1 MKILNLG
8 SLNIDKTY
16 SVKRF
21 VQPKETIQALDY
33 EEFCGGKGLNQSVAL
48 ARAGA
53 ETLDGASGHAVIQID
68 ESGQNNI
75 IICGGTNRKIT
86 REYISSVLEHFGKGD
101 LILLQNEISN
111 IDFAMEEAK
120 KRGLQVAFNP
130 SPADE
135 GVFLCNLELVDYFI
149 LNEVEGRIL
158 AGTDS
163 EEPAPIL
170 RALREKYKN
179 AAFVLTLGDQGAWY
193 CDPEETSFK
202 DIFRVEAVDTTAA
215 GDTFCGYFI
224 AGIAGGLGHKQALL
238 QASAAAALAVTK
250 KGAAPSVPERSA
262 VEAFIGERV

>member
-1 MKILNLG
+1 M
-8 SLNIDKTY
+8 
-16 SVKRF
+16 
-21 VQPKETIQALDY
+21 
-33 EEFCGGKGLNQSVAL
+33 
-48 ARAGA
+48 
-53 ETLDGASGHAVIQID
+53 IQID

-135 GVFLCNLELVDYFI
+135 GVFLCDLELVDYFI

-158 AGTDS
+158 AGIDS

-170 RALREKYKN
+170 KALREKYKN
-179 AAFVLTLGDQGAWY
+179 AAFVLTGRPGGLVLRSGGNVLPGYLPGWRPWIPRRQAIR
-193 CDPEETSFK
+193 SA
-202 DIFRVEAVDTTAA
+202 DISLP
-215 GDTFCGYFI
+215 GSP
-224 AGIAGGLGHKQALL
+224 GGLGHKQALL

-262 VEAFIGERV
+262 VEAFIGERM